1 MKNIEIN
8 KYNKEFGAYLVINTT
23 ECESWAVNGDK
34 PLIHSVTSA
43 EDFMHFLTGKIC
55 IIQNNFVTLQCQIKK
70 QISIMDKKVF
80 LLDKSYYSETM
91 LNNLTEKDLEEW
103 VAEEDYNDNYT
114 IVKID
119 ANGYESAKE
128 AFVNEMP
135 FADIEDYYVV
145 TFGF

>member
-1 MKNIEIN
+1 
-8 KYNKEFGAYLVINTT
+8 
-23 ECESWAVNGDK
+23 
-34 PLIHSVTSA
+34 
-43 EDFMHFLTGKIC
+43 
-55 IIQNNFVTLQCQIKK
+55 
-70 QISIMDKKVF
+70 
-80 LLDKSYYSETM
+80 M

-103 VAEEDYNDNYT
+103 VAEEDYLDDYT